1 MSDPIA
7 DMLTRIR
14 NAVAMKK
21 EFVEFPSSKMKSSVL
36 SVMKK
41 EGYISNF
48 TSTTNENKSFTKVD
62 LKYDSDKNSA
72 LKGLTRVST
81 PGLRSYSRK
90 DEIPMYMGGLAISV
104 ISTSKQ
110 VHTSPLSMLPLGYS
124 WMASPIIPC
133 PPSPPVFMLKAI
145 KIEQRV

>member
-48 TSTTNENKSFTKVD
+48 TSTINDNKASTKGTY
-62 LKYDSDKNSA
+62 KS
-72 LKGLTRVST
+72 
-81 PGLRSYSRK
+81 
-90 DEIPMYMGGLAISV
+90 
-104 ISTSKQ
+104 
-110 VHTSPLSMLPLGYS
+110 
-124 WMASPIIPC
+124 
-133 PPSPPVFMLKAI
+133 
-145 KIEQRV
+145 

>member
-21 EFVEFPSSKMKSSVL
+21 DFVEFPSSKMKSSVL

-41 EGYISNF
+41 EGYILNF
-48 TSTTNENKSFTKVD
+48 TSTTNEKKSSTKVD
-62 LKYDSDKNSA
+62 LKYDSARNSA
-72 LKGLTRVST
+72 LKGLARVST

-104 ISTSKQ
+104 ISTSKG
-110 VHTSPLSMLPLGYS
+110 VMTGKEAFKSNLGGE
-124 WMASPIIPC
+124 IIC
-133 PPSPPVFMLKAI
+133 YVW
-145 KIEQRV
+145 

>member
-41 EGYISNF
+41 EGYILNF
-48 TSTTNENKSFTKVD
+48 KSTTNRQNKPI
-62 LKYDSDKNSA
+62 SDYLFIIIKN
-72 LKGLTRVST
+72 
-81 PGLRSYSRK
+81 
-90 DEIPMYMGGLAISV
+90 
-104 ISTSKQ
+104 
-110 VHTSPLSMLPLGYS
+110 
-124 WMASPIIPC
+124 
-133 PPSPPVFMLKAI
+133 
-145 KIEQRV
+145 

>member
-48 TSTTNENKSFTKVD
+48 TSTTNENKSSTKVD
-62 LKYDSDKNSA
+62 LKYDSEKNSA
-72 LKGLTRVST
+72 LMGLTRVST
-81 PGLRSYSRK
+81 PGFKIVLKKRRDTYVYGWPSNFSYFNIKRVMTGK
-90 DEIPMYMGGLAISV
+90 EAFKNNIGGEIICYI
-104 ISTSKQ
+104 
-110 VHTSPLSMLPLGYS
+110 
-124 WMASPIIPC
+124 W
-133 PPSPPVFMLKAI
+133 
-145 KIEQRV
+145 

>member
-41 EGYISNF
+41 EGYILNF
-48 TSTTNENKSFTKVD
+48 KSTTNDNKSSTKVD
-62 LKYDSDKNSA
+62 LKYDSEKILHLRVWLEWA
-72 LKGLTRVST
+72 L
-81 PGLRSYSRK
+81 
-90 DEIPMYMGGLAISV
+90 
-104 ISTSKQ
+104 
-110 VHTSPLSMLPLGYS
+110 LG
-124 WMASPIIPC
+124 
-133 PPSPPVFMLKAI
+133 
-145 KIEQRV
+145 

>member
-36 SVMKK
+36 SVLKK

-48 TSTTNENKSFTKVD
+48 TSTINDNKSLTKVD
-62 LKYDSDKNSA
+62 LKYDSERNSA

-81 PGLRSYSRK
+81 PGLRSYSKK

-104 ISTSKQ
+104 ISTSKG
-110 VHTSPLSMLPLGYS
+110 VMTGKEAFKSNLGGE
-124 WMASPIIPC
+124 IIC
-133 PPSPPVFMLKAI
+133 YI
-145 KIEQRV
+145 W

>member
-21 EFVEFPSSKMKSSVL
+21 EFVEFPSSKMKLSVL

-48 TSTTNENKSFTKVD
+48 TSTINDNKSLTKVD
-62 LKYDSDKNSA
+62 LKYDSERNSA

-81 PGLRSYSRK
+81 PGLRSYSK
-90 DEIPMYMGGLAISV
+90 
-104 ISTSKQ
+104 
-110 VHTSPLSMLPLGYS
+110 
-124 WMASPIIPC
+124 
-133 PPSPPVFMLKAI
+133 
-145 KIEQRV
+145 

>member
-48 TSTTNENKSFTKVD
+48 TSTTNENKSF
-62 LKYDSDKNSA
+62 
-72 LKGLTRVST
+72 RT
-81 PGLRSYSRK
+81 PTS
-90 DEIPMYMGGLAISV
+90 
-104 ISTSKQ
+104 STSVQ
-110 VHTSPLSMLPLGYS
+110 LLDICNETVDRELSDN
-124 WMASPIIPC
+124 
-133 PPSPPVFMLKAI
+133 VFEVFFVCRFGTIFRWWIGSFITK
-145 KIEQRV
+145 

>member
-41 EGYISNF
+41 EGYILNF
-48 TSTTNENKSFTKVD
+48 K
-62 LKYDSDKNSA
+62 
-72 LKGLTRVST
+72 
-81 PGLRSYSRK
+81 
-90 DEIPMYMGGLAISV
+90 
-104 ISTSKQ
+104 
-110 VHTSPLSMLPLGYS
+110 
-124 WMASPIIPC
+124 
-133 PPSPPVFMLKAI
+133 
-145 KIEQRV
+145 

>member
-41 EGYISNF
+41 RGI
-48 TSTTNENKSFTKVD
+48 
-62 LKYDSDKNSA
+62 
-72 LKGLTRVST
+72 
-81 PGLRSYSRK
+81 
-90 DEIPMYMGGLAISV
+90 
-104 ISTSKQ
+104 
-110 VHTSPLSMLPLGYS
+110 H
-124 WMASPIIPC
+124 
-133 PPSPPVFMLKAI
+133 I
-145 KIEQRV
+145 KFHFNNQ